1 MKPLILVGRAAF
13 GAWMLA
19 NGANY
24 FFLSLW
30 PMPTGHEPLAMQLMA
45 ALLHSGLLGVA
56 MTIQL
61 VTGALILTGVL
72 VPVAL
77 CVLMPISTCALYWS
91 VVLDRQP
98 LGAVL
103 ALVAFGLNGVLML
116 AYIDYYRGALQRHA
130 LTFGESLAKGRSFDF
145 LFVNPRGRTPRGQF
159 VPALITFVAVAAFY
173 AFLVKGVT
181 AHWCMLMLV
190 YPGLVL
196 HARRLHDM
204 GHGGWLLL
212 IPGVLSILAFV
223 VWLRL
228 ASFGAPFDTALP
240 VAALAVCAAFALWGC
255 LGSSRADSN
264 RFGTPLAA

>member
-1 MKPLILVGRAAF
+1 MKPLIRVGRLIF

-24 FFLSLW
+24 FFSLW
-30 PMPTGHEPLAMQLMA
+30 PMPTGHEPLAIELMA

-61 VTGALILTGVL
+61 VTGALILAGFI

-91 VVLDRQP
+91 LVLEHQP
-98 LGAVL
+98 LGSGL
-103 ALVAFGLNGVLML
+103 ALAAFALNGLLML
-116 AYIDYYRGALQRHA
+116 AYLDYYRGALQRHA
-130 LTFGESLAKGRSFDF
+130 LTFGESPARGRSFDF
-145 LFVNPRGRTPRGQF
+145 LFVNPGGRTPRSQF
-159 VPALITFVAVAAFY
+159 VPALVAFLAVAAFY

-190 YPGLVL
+190 FPGLIL

-204 GHGGWLLL
+204 GHGGWPLL
-212 IPGVLSILAFV
+212 IPAVLTILAFA
-223 VWLRL
+223 VWLRI
-228 ASFGAPFDTALP
+228 ASFGASFDAALP
-240 VAALAVCAAFALWGC
+240 VAALAVCAGFALWGC
-255 LGSSRADSN
+255 VGNSQADAN
-264 RFGTPLAA
+264 RFGAPLAA